1 MKDRIS
7 EDIDNIEDFSTCDP
21 DEEEHL
27 GELLR
32 MNFRRKH
39 AAHNPDVNKEWLLF
53 KKNYAEPRKQKKTFT
68 GWQLLMSGLTGA
80 AAMLALVFL
89 LQGGWFNGIGNATV
103 SETTDIISMQHD
115 NSPQRVKLDDAGSTT
130 DLTQKDSISYQ
141 TTAHKMK
148 PVLADATSARMQR
161 LSTPRG
167 MDFKVMLSDGSEV
180 WLNAESSIEFP
191 ASFRQGERRV
201 KLKGEAYFK
210 VARNEHAPFVVES
223 DQLAVKV
230 LGTEFNFK
238 SYASE
243 TASVALVDGKI
254 EVMRPGASA
263 PDATLKPGEAA
274 WYDNRG
280 TVCVKEVDM
289 YAVTQWVKGFFYFHD
304 EPLVKVLCDLGRWY
318 NLGVVFHNTD
328 ALHYKV
334 HFSALRNE
342 DVALAV
348 ESLNSLRRIRVR
360 LEDSNLVVY

>member
-1 MKDRIS
+1 MGTEINENINRE
-7 EDIDNIEDFSTCDP
+7 EDIPHCEP
-21 DEEEHL
+21 EEEEHL
-27 GELLR
+27 GELVR
-32 MNFRRKH
+32 MNSRRQN
-39 AAHNPDVNKEWLLF
+39 AAPDPDVEEAWYLF
-53 KKNYAEPRKQKKTFT
+53 KKTNVELRNSRRQFS
-68 GWQLLMSGLTGA
+68 GWHLLMAGLTGA
-80 AAMLALVFL
+80 AAMLAFVFFMS
-89 LQGGWFNGIGNATV
+89 GGWLGKVRNGSGTAAV
-103 SETTDIISMQHD
+103 DFVSMQYD
-115 NSPQRVKLDDAGSTT
+115 NKPQRVELNDAGSTS
-130 DLTQKDSISYQ
+130 DLTLKDSISYQ
-141 TTAHKMK
+141 TVASQKKT
-148 PVLADATSARMQR
+148 VLANAAPARMQR

-201 KLKGEAYFK
+201 RLKGEAYFK

-243 TASVALVDGKI
+243 AASVALVNGKI
-254 EVMRPGASA
+254 EVMRPGADT
-263 PDATLKPGEAA
+263 PDATLKPGEVA

-280 TVCVKEVDM
+280 TVCVQEVDT
-289 YAVTQWVKGFFYFHD
+289 YALTQWVKGFFYFHD

-318 NLGVVFHNTD
+318 NLGVVFHNTE

-360 LEDSNLVVY
+360 LEENNLVVY